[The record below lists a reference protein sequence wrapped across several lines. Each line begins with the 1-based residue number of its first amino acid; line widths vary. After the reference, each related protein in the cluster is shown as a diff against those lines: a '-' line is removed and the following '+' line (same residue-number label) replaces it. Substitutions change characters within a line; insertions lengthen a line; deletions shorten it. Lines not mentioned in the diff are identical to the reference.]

1 MNVQSEIAPA
11 PAVQAGFA
19 SPKRADPGELRL
31 LASVRAGDNA
41 AFAELIRRYSPM
53 MLRLAQ
59 LTVGTRAVAEEVVQ
73 EAWIGVLNGI
83 GRFEGRSSL
92 KTWIFRILLNKAN
105 TRAAREAGSI
115 PFSAMD
121 GGDFDAD
128 EPSVDADR
136 FLGPESEWAGHWAST
151 PQRFED
157 LPEERLLAGETLA
170 CIAAALARLPRTQR
184 AVVTMR
190 DVEGWTSEDVCDALD
205 LSASNQRVL
214 LHRGR
219 SKIRAALEAYLAQ
232 A

>member
-1 MNVQSEIAPA
+1 MTVRAEIAPA
-11 PAVQAGFA
+11 PVQSGSA

-31 LASVRAGDNA
+31 VASVRAGDEA
-41 AFAELIRRYSPM
+41 AFAELTRRYGPT

-59 LTVGTRAVAEEVVQ
+59 LTVGTRAGAEEVVQ

-83 GRFEGRSSL
+83 DRFEGRSSL

-105 TRAAREAGSI
+105 TRAARETRTI
-115 PFSAMD
+115 PFSAMA
-121 GGDFDAD
+121 GRDFDVD

-136 FLGPESEWAGHWAST
+136 FLGADSEWAGHWAST

-157 LPEERLLAGETLA
+157 LPEERLLAGETLD
-170 CIAAALARLPRTQR
+170 CVAAALAKLPWTQR

-190 DVEGWTSEDVCDALD
+190 DVAGWSSDDVCGALD

-219 SKIRAALEAYLAQ
+219 SKVRAALEAYLDQ